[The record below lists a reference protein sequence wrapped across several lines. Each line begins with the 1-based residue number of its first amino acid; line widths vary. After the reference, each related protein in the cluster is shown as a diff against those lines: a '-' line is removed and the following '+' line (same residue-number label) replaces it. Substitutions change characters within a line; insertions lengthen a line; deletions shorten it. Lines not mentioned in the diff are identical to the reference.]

1 MDAELHS
8 RAVALL
14 TKMDEWVQTE
24 GARIAEVEAERWA
37 RNQLSG
43 LIDELNQSGASIG
56 VTASLTGNAPPAT
69 GFDVE
74 ETASGFT
81 IHASVEIPAEWMD
94 ELVKIEN
101 AMGIGEGEGD
111 LLDRARRCVDASS

>member
-14 TKMDEWVQTE
+14 TKMEEWMQTE
-24 GARIAEVEAERWA
+24 GAWIAETDAEHRA
-37 RNQLSG
+37 RNQSSR
-43 LIDELNQSGASIG
+43 LIDEFNQGGASIG
-56 VTASLTGNAPPAT
+56 VSAFLAGNATRPT
-69 GFDVE
+69 GLDAE